1 MNKSIT
7 QDAQNDNQ
15 ISKTIRRFFTRFHI
29 SSALKSA
36 NAYKSKGISVAE
48 IFQYLFILIFSNR
61 SMYMN
66 LLSGRN
72 TPAFRKDTVYRFM
85 KMTQVNWI
93 RFTTVLSSRIIKDSI
108 VPLDSEG
115 RANVLIVDDSM
126 FERNRSKK
134 VQLLTKVYDHAKHA
148 YKFGFR
154 MLTLGWSDG
163 STFLPVNSMLLSSEN
178 KKNRINEASEMDK
191 RSVGYKRRQLSMQ
204 KGTSVMLELLKQAK
218 RAAIPAKYVLFDSWF
233 PSPSSIHA
241 VKEIGYDV
249 IAMVK
254 KTPKMFFRYN
264 GEDMS
269 LISIY
274 NKNKKRPGR
283 SRYLLSVMVDVV
295 KEGKDIPAKVV
306 YVRNRNKRK
315 EYLCIISTDIE
326 LDENEIIRIYGKRW
340 DIEVFFKVCKSYL
353 HLSKGCRCISYD
365 AMTAH
370 TAVVFT
376 RYMMLSL
383 ESRESKDERSLGE
396 LFLYFSD
403 EMSDI
408 TWIQAFQ
415 LLLQMFRELL
425 ADNLD
430 VADDK
435 IDELVDAFMDT
446 IPALLKSNY
455 RLHDHRTLIIEL
467 LPDIE
472 FSRCIAK
479 IHVRSLS
486 KILNHSFCHNAY
498 LLSF

>member
-7 QDAQNDNQ
+7 QDTQNDNQ

-29 SSALKSA
+29 SSALKSS
-36 NAYKSKGISVAE
+36 NAYKRKGIPVVE

-66 LLSGRN
+66 LLSERSI
-72 TPAFRKDTVYRFM
+72 PAFGKDTVYRFM
-85 KMTQVNWI
+85 KMIQINWI
-93 RFTTVLSSRIIKDSI
+93 RFTTVLSSRIIKEAI
-108 VPLDSEG
+108 LPLNSEE
-115 RANVLIVDDSM
+115 RANVLIIDDSM

-134 VQLLTKVYDHAKHA
+134 VELLTKVYDHAKHA

-163 STFLPVNSMLLSSEN
+163 STFLPVNSVLLSSEN
-178 KKNRINEASEMDK
+178 RKSRINEASAMDK
-191 RSVGYKRRQLSMQ
+191 RTVGYKRRQLSMQ
-204 KGTSVMLELLKQAK
+204 KGTSVMLELLKHAK
-218 RAAIPAKYVLFDSWF
+218 QAAIPAKYVLFDSWF
-233 PSPSSIHA
+233 SSPSSIHA

-269 LISIY
+269 LTSIY
-274 NKNKKRPGR
+274 NKNKKRRGR

-295 KEGKDIPAKVV
+295 KDGKVIPAKVV

-315 EYLCIISTDIE
+315 EYLCIISTNTE

-353 HLSKGCRCISYD
+353 HLSKECRSISYD

-383 ESRESKDERSLGE
+383 ESRESNDERSLGE

-415 LLLQMFRELL
+415 LLLQMFRKLL
-425 ADNLD
+425 TDYLD
-430 VADDK
+430 ITDDK
-435 IDELVDAFMDT
+435 IDELVDTFMNT
-446 IPALLKSNY
+446 IPTLL
-455 RLHDHRTLIIEL
+455 
-467 LPDIE
+467 
-472 FSRCIAK
+472 
-479 IHVRSLS
+479 RSKLQ
-486 KILNHSFCHNAY
+486 AA
-498 LLSF
+498 

>member
-1 MNKSIT
+1 
-7 QDAQNDNQ
+7 
-15 ISKTIRRFFTRFHI
+15 
-29 SSALKSA
+29 
-36 NAYKSKGISVAE
+36 
-48 IFQYLFILIFSNR
+48 
-61 SMYMN
+61 
-66 LLSGRN
+66 
-72 TPAFRKDTVYRFM
+72 
-85 KMTQVNWI
+85 
-93 RFTTVLSSRIIKDSI
+93 
-108 VPLDSEG
+108 
-115 RANVLIVDDSM
+115 M

-134 VQLLTKVYDHAKHA
+134 VELLAKVFDHAKHA

-163 STFLPVNSMLLSSEN
+163 STFLPVNSVLLSTDN
-178 KKNRINEASEMDK
+178 KKNRINEANAVDK
-191 RSVGYKRRQLSMQ
+191 RTVGYKRRQLSMQ

-218 RAAIPAKYVLFDSWF
+218 KANIPAKYVLFDSWF
-233 PSPSSIHA
+233 SSPSSIHA
-241 VKEIGYDV
+241 VREIGYDV

-274 NKNKKRPGR
+274 NKNKKRRGR

-295 KEGKDIPAKVV
+295 KDGNIIPAKVV

-315 EYLCIISTDIE
+315 EYLCIISTDTE

-353 HLSKGCRCISYD
+353 HLSKECRSISYD

-376 RYMMLSL
+376 RYMMLSV
-383 ESRESKDERSLGE
+383 ENRELNDERSLGE

-415 LLLQMFRELL
+415 LLLQMFRTLL

-430 VADDK
+430 IADDE
-435 IDELVDAFMDT
+435 ITALVDAFMDA
-446 IPALLKSNY
+446 IPTLLKTK
-455 RLHDHRTLIIEL
+455 LQ
-467 LPDIE
+467 
-472 FSRCIAK
+472 A
-479 IHVRSLS
+479 
-486 KILNHSFCHNAY
+486 A
-498 LLSF
+498 

>member
-7 QDAQNDNQ
+7 QDSQNDNQ
-15 ISKTIRRFFTRFHI
+15 ISKTIQRFFTRFHV

-36 NAYKSKGISVAE
+36 NAYKKKGFPVVQ
-48 IFQYLFILIFSNR
+48 IFQYLFLLVFSNR

-66 LLSGRN
+66 LLIGRN
-72 TPAFRKDTVYRFM
+72 TPAFAKDTVYRFM
-85 KMTQVNWI
+85 KMTQINWI
-93 RFTTVLSSRIIKDSI
+93 RFTTILSCRIIKEAI
-108 VPLDSEG
+108 VPLDSSD
-115 RANVLIVDDSM
+115 RVNVLIIDDSM
-126 FERNRSKK
+126 YERNRSKK
-134 VQLLTKVYDHAKHA
+134 VELLTKVYDHAKHA

-163 STFLPVNSMLLSSEN
+163 STFLPVNSVLLSSEN
-178 KKNRINEASEMDK
+178 KKNRINEATAMDK
-191 RSVGYKRRQLSMQ
+191 RTVGYMRRQMSVQ
-204 KGTSVMLELLKQAK
+204 KGTSVMLELLKYAK
-218 RAAIPAKYVLFDSWF
+218 NATIPAKYVLFDSWF
-233 PSPSSIHA
+233 SSPSSLHA

-274 NKNKKRPGR
+274 NKNKKRRGR

-295 KEGKDIPAKVV
+295 KDGKVIPAKVV

-315 EYLCIISTDIE
+315 EYLCIISTDTE

-353 HLSKGCRCISYD
+353 HLSKECRAVSYD

-403 EMSDI
+403 EMSDL

-415 LLLQMFRELL
+415 LLLEMFRELL

-430 VADDK
+430 IADDK
-435 IDELVDAFMDT
+435 INTLVDTFMET
-446 IPALLKSNY
+446 IPALLKSK
-455 RLHDHRTLIIEL
+455 LQ
-467 LPDIE
+467 
-472 FSRCIAK
+472 A
-479 IHVRSLS
+479 
-486 KILNHSFCHNAY
+486 A
-498 LLSF
+498 